1 MVAALPVPLLT
12 QEGPVLPSSK
22 YIVTALRSVVQLGA
36 SLFPLFTQQCQH
48 TLHHALTFT
57 VSWLCLTSD
66 GGSTNCDTAEVDH
79 TEEPPL
85 LHRNPLGSHLCTVFN
100 SYNLVQL
107 LRRPPSL
114 GHLHRSRAS
123 KRHQVPRPTR
133 GRHSVLLSLILR
145 RASLVMFTHTGCA
158 TVLCHS

>member
-85 LHRNPLGSHLCTVFN
+85 LHRNPLALISALSSTATIWCNFYVVH
-100 SYNLVQL
+100 
-107 LRRPPSL
+107 P
-114 GHLHRSRAS
+114 AS
-123 KRHQVPRPTR
+123 ATY
-133 GRHSVLLSLILR
+133 
-145 RASLVMFTHTGCA
+145 TGAERLNAIRFHAQPAAVTQCYC
-158 TVLCHS
+158 L